1 MNKYNCDKCINNG
14 KGSVFHR
21 NRKCAACFVDS
32 DNLYEGKPSNY
43 EEKSISVM
51 GEKTMNVFENLSEEK
66 AKEMIDKLIA
76 EGYSEENAS
85 TEVYAIECNM
95 DSEENI

>member
-14 KGSVFHR
+14 KGSVFYR
-21 NRKCAACFVDS
+21 NSKCAACFVDS
-32 DNLYEGKPSNY
+32 DNIYEG
-43 EEKSISVM
+43 KSISVM
-51 GEKTMNVFENLSEEK
+51 GEKTMNVFENLGEEK

-76 EGYSEENAS
+76 EGYTKDDAF

>member
-32 DNLYEGKPSNY
+32 DNIYEGKPSNY
-43 EEKSISVM
+43 KEKD
-51 GEKTMNVFENLSEEK
+51 T
-66 AKEMIDKLIA
+66 
-76 EGYSEENAS
+76 S
-85 TEVYAIECNM
+85 TIERNNM
-95 DSEENI
+95 KRK

>member
-32 DNLYEGKPSNY
+32 DNLYEGKPSIT
-43 EEKSISVM
+43 KKRV
-51 GEKTMNVFENLSEEK
+51 
-66 AKEMIDKLIA
+66 
-76 EGYSEENAS
+76 
-85 TEVYAIECNM
+85 
-95 DSEENI
+95 